1 MDGHVERVLFVHAH
15 PGDETLATGATIAT
29 LTRAGAEV
37 TVLTC
42 TRGELAE
49 AIPTDG
55 EAIPAELT
63 RLSGSRLG
71 EHRVTELDEA
81 LAALG
86 VGGHLLLGESGAR
99 WSDREPRRY
108 RDSGRQGEPLGAPDP
123 ADRESLT
130 AADVGEVAA
139 DIAAVVM
146 RVRPDV
152 VVSYAPDGGNGHPD
166 HIRVHEATRNATEV
180 LRVPFYLIDGRP
192 APRGGVVG
200 SRVSGGQVLR
210 SRVLLSRV
218 VGSRVS
224 GGQVSGG
231 RVSVDPLPVLDAKR
245 RALAA
250 HATRVTLDGDW
261 FSLSSGEPRPVAAI
275 ESFTRLRPA
284 DDLHR
289 SPVAR
294 ITAIVL
300 AAMIGFFVGAILTA
314 AHQATV
320 EVGPLVVPWGIVA
333 AVLITAALL
342 VGLRIVFPTRW
353 VAAAAAAGI
362 LGASALLSLGS
373 GGGSILVPDN
383 LTGYVWTFAPVLIA
397 ALVLG
402 WPRAVRPARR
412 STQGPHGNIGI
423 PAAKGPD
430 PQ

>member
-15 PGDETLATGATIAT
+15 PGDETLSTGATIAT

-42 TRGELAE
+42 TRGEL
-49 AIPTDG
+49 G
-55 EAIPAELT
+55 EAIAADLT
-63 RLSGSRLG
+63 HPVGSRLG
-71 EHRVTELDEA
+71 ERRVAELDEA

-86 VGGHLLLGESGAR
+86 VRGHLLLGESGAR

-108 RDSGRQGEPLGAPDP
+108 LDSGMQGGRQGPLDP
-123 ADRESLT
+123 VDRESLT
-130 AADVGEVAA
+130 AADVGEIAA
-139 DIAAVVM
+139 DIAAVVI

-166 HIRVHEATRNATEV
+166 HIRVHEATRTATEV

-192 APRGGVVG
+192 EPRGP
-200 SRVSGGQVLR
+200 
-210 SRVLLSRV
+210 
-218 VGSRVS
+218 
-224 GGQVSGG
+224 
-231 RVSVDPLPVLDAKR
+231 VSVDPLPVLAAKR

-250 HATRVTLDGDW
+250 HATRVTVDADSY
-261 FSLSSGEPRPVAAI
+261 SLASGERQPVAAI
-275 ESFTRLRPA
+275 ESFTRFRPA
-284 DDLHR
+284 NAPDR
-289 SPVAR
+289 SLASR
-294 ITAIVL
+294 IAAIVL
-300 AAMIGFFVGAILTA
+300 AAVIGLFVGAILTV

-320 EVGPLVVPWGIVA
+320 EVGPLVVPWGIGA

-342 VGLRIVFPTRW
+342 TGLRIVFPTRW
-353 VAAAAAAGI
+353 VAAAAAVGI
-362 LGASALLSLGS
+362 LGASALLSLRS

-383 LTGYVWTFAPVLIA
+383 LPGYLWTFAPVLIA

-402 WPRAVRPARR
+402 WPRAARPARR